1 MAVFRNKNGNLLM
14 VDCNCGCNNGF
25 KIRVDQPDDD
35 MYVFLTYIS
44 GNFYNEQDYTFWRVF
59 SKKLKKIWA
68 IIRNKDYH
76 YSEICMSKADFQEF
90 QQYIKEIE

>member
-1 MAVFRNKNGNLLM
+1 M
-14 VDCNCGCNNGF
+14 VDCNCVCNNGF

-44 GNFYNEQDYTFWRVF
+44 GNFYNEQDYTFGRVF